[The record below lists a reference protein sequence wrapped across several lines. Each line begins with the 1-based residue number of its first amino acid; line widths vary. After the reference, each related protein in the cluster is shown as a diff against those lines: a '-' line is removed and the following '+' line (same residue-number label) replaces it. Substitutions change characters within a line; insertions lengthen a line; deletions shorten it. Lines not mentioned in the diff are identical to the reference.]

1 MMKYLR
7 LLALLTLPETA
18 TSFQQQ
24 ISSLAS
30 IHSRCGTFN
39 GHQITVAPTTT
50 TTTQRSQR
58 KISTKSY
65 MSMHMGHSHAHN
77 HHHHHHHHDSESKH
91 QASPTPKSVREM
103 ILHQLSHRGILFR
116 ILFASICIFGPPL
129 AFQRR
134 QITRADTAM
143 FILTSTALSFANRI
157 RNETK
162 YLLNKANNLRVGL
175 VKHSPPQ
182 INASK
187 FLFKNKN
194 PADRVTLIGVVV
206 NLLLSIG
213 KAIVGVTCHSSALIA
228 DAGHSLSDLFSDFIT
243 LWAVQIARLPPDDDH
258 PYGHGKFEAI
268 GSLFL
273 ACMLFGTGLSVGA
286 MSNAKLLQIISSQG
300 NPAAAS
306 MVKMPTFPAL
316 IMAGLSIGSKEWLY
330 RITARVG
337 QKLNSQVVIANAWH
351 HRSDA
356 YSSILSLAS
365 IGLAM
370 SVPGMVAA
378 DSAAGL
384 LVAGMICMTG
394 AEIMGEA
401 VKQLTDT
408 SDEALV
414 ERVKLLAM
422 GQKDVLDIKRIR
434 ARWMGS
440 SALVDVAVTTPDDL
454 SSSAVRAVE
463 ENVKAKIMEEESMI
477 LDADVHA
484 TTTAVVCPLLN
495 ASESDRKSA
504 HELED
509 DARTLLMSHS
519 EVESVERCTLH
530 FRDTVLAHV
539 DASIKLKSPEETT
552 ITGATEVATELRDI
566 LESSNNINSA
576 NIFLDLNDDVGMSS
590 MLNPVSTF
598 TETE

>member
-1 MMKYLR
+1 
-7 LLALLTLPETA
+7 
-18 TSFQQQ
+18 
-24 ISSLAS
+24 
-30 IHSRCGTFN
+30 
-39 GHQITVAPTTT
+39 
-50 TTTQRSQR
+50 
-58 KISTKSY
+58 
-65 MSMHMGHSHAHN
+65 MHMGHSHAHN
-77 HHHHHHHHDSESKH
+77 HHHHHDHHVEETNNSQSRT
-91 QASPTPKSVREM
+91 ASSPKTVM
-103 ILHQLSHRGILFR
+103 GVILHQLSHRKLTAR
-116 ILFASICIFGPPL
+116 ILYAAAAIFVPPL
-129 AFQRR
+129 TFGHRR
-134 QITRADTAM
+134 ITRTDAAV
-143 FILTSTALSFANRI
+143 FILTSTALTFANRI

-162 YLLNKANNLRVGL
+162 FLLNRANNLRVGL
-175 VKHSPPQ
+175 VKHSPREM
-182 INASK
+182 NASK
-187 FLFKNKN
+187 FFFRNKN
-194 PADRVTLIGVVV
+194 PADRVTLIGVLV

-213 KAIVGVTCHSSALIA
+213 KAVVGVTCHSSALIA

-300 NPAAAS
+300 IAAA
-306 MVKMPTFPAL
+306 VKIPTFPAL
-316 IMAGLSIGSKEWLY
+316 IMAGLSILSKEWLY

-337 QKLNSQVVIANAWH
+337 EKLNSQVVIANAWH

-408 SDEALV
+408 SDRELV
-414 ERVKLLAM
+414 ARVTKLAKK
-422 GQKDVLDIKRIR
+422 QKDVLDIKRIR

-440 SALVDVAVTTPDDL
+440 SALVDVVVTTPDYL

-463 ENVKAKIMEEESMI
+463 ENVKSKIMQEETHVI
-477 LDADVHA
+477 DADVHV
-484 TTTAVVCPLLN
+484 TTTEVVCPLLN
-495 ASESDRKSA
+495 ASKSDRKGA

-509 DARTLLMSHS
+509 DARTMLMGHT

-530 FRDTVLAHV
+530 FKDTILVHV
-539 DASIKLKSPEETT
+539 DASIRLKSPEGTT
-552 ITGATEVATELRDI
+552 ILGAGEVASELRDV
-566 LESSNNINSA
+566 LESSSSIDTA
-576 NIFLDLNDDVGMSS
+576 NIFLDLNDNTAMSS
-590 MLNPVSTF
+590 VY
-598 TETE
+598 

>member
-1 MMKYLR
+1 
-7 LLALLTLPETA
+7 
-18 TSFQQQ
+18 
-24 ISSLAS
+24 
-30 IHSRCGTFN
+30 
-39 GHQITVAPTTT
+39 
-50 TTTQRSQR
+50 
-58 KISTKSY
+58 

-77 HHHHHHHHDSESKH
+77 HHHHHDHTHDSDADTSATS
-91 QASPTPKSVREM
+91 ASALNPPKTLMGM
-103 ILHQLSHRGILFR
+103 ILHQLSHRKLTAR
-116 ILFASICIFGPPL
+116 ILYAAMAIFVPPL
-129 AFQRR
+129 TFGHRR
-134 QITRADTAM
+134 ITRTDAAV
-143 FILTSTALSFANRI
+143 FILTSTALTFANRI
-157 RNETK
+157 RYETK
-162 YLLNKANNLRVGL
+162 FLLNRANNLRVGL
-175 VKHSPPQ
+175 VKHSPKKM
-182 INASK
+182 NASK
-187 FLFKNKN
+187 FLFRNKN
-194 PADRVTLIGVVV
+194 PADRVTLIGVLV

-213 KAIVGVTCHSSALIA
+213 KAVVGVTCHSSALIA

-243 LWAVQIARLPPDDDH
+243 LWAVQIARLPPDEDH

-273 ACMLFGTGLSVGA
+273 ACTLFGTGLSVGA

-300 NPAAAS
+300 TAAA
-306 MVKMPTFPAL
+306 VKMPKFPAL
-316 IMAGLSIGSKEWLY
+316 IMAGLSILSKEWLY

-337 QKLNSQVVIANAWH
+337 EKLNSQVVIANAWH

-365 IGLAM
+365 IGIAM

-408 SDEALV
+408 SDRDLV
-414 ERVKLLAM
+414 ERVTKLAM
-422 GQKDVLDIKRIR
+422 KQKDVLDIKRIR

-440 SALVDVAVTTPDDL
+440 TALVDVVLTTPDDL

-463 ENVKAKIMEEESMI
+463 ENLKSKVLEEETHVI
-477 LDADVHA
+477 DADVHA
-484 TTTAVVCPLLN
+484 MTAEVVCPLLN
-495 ASESDRKSA
+495 ASKSHQKSA

-509 DARTLLMSHS
+509 NARTLLIAHS

-530 FRDTVLAHV
+530 FKDTVLAHV

-552 ITGATEVATELRDI
+552 ILGAAEVASELRDV
-566 LESSNNINSA
+566 LESSNTIDTA
-576 NIFLDLNDDVGMSS
+576 NIFLDLNDNAVMSS
-590 MLNPVSTF
+590 MILNAGIPLASNTQAKLDRRQ
-598 TETE
+598 

>member
-1 MMKYLR
+1 MGL
-7 LLALLTLPETA
+7 
-18 TSFQQQ
+18 
-24 ISSLAS
+24 
-30 IHSRCGTFN
+30 
-39 GHQITVAPTTT
+39 VA
-50 TTTQRSQR
+50 
-58 KISTKSY
+58 Y
-65 MSMHMGHSHAHN
+65 
-77 HHHHHHHHDSESKH
+77 D
-91 QASPTPKSVREM
+91 
-103 ILHQLSHRGILFR
+103 LQLSFFSYPCISWLLCVSISCILVW
-116 ILFASICIFGPPL
+116 S
-129 AFQRR
+129 
-134 QITRADTAM
+134 
-143 FILTSTALSFANRI
+143 NH
-157 RNETK
+157 
-162 YLLNKANNLRVGL
+162 V
-175 VKHSPPQ
+175 
-182 INASK
+182 
-187 FLFKNKN
+187 
-194 PADRVTLIGVVV
+194 
-206 NLLLSIG
+206 
-213 KAIVGVTCHSSALIA
+213 
-228 DAGHSLSDLFSDFIT
+228 
-243 LWAVQIARLPPDDDH
+243 
-258 PYGHGKFEAI
+258 GHGKFEAI

-316 IMAGLSIGSKEWLY
+316 IMAGLSIVSKEWLY

-463 ENVKAKIMEEESMI
+463 ENVKAKIMEKESMI

-519 EVESVERCTLH
+519 EVSY
-530 FRDTVLAHV
+530 
-539 DASIKLKSPEETT
+539 DAI
-552 ITGATEVATELRDI
+552 
-566 LESSNNINSA
+566 
-576 NIFLDLNDDVGMSS
+576 
-590 MLNPVSTF
+590 
-598 TETE
+598 